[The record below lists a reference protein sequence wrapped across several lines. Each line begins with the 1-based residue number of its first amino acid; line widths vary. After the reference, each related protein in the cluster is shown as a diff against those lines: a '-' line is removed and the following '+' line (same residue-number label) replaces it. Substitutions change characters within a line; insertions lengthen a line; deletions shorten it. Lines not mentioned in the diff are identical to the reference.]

1 MKQFSDALSSIDE
14 QEVEMSVKLAREAR
28 DLEKYFLKLAH
39 SPQSQMF
46 TKLAFFNEKIYLCFG
61 NPFDIQNSQSPSRV

>member
-39 SPQSQMF
+39 SPQSQIF
-46 TKLAFFNEKIYLCFG
+46 TKLTFLN
-61 NPFDIQNSQSPSRV
+61 